1 MDRWKLFSATAPGHK
16 AEALFPGAT
25 GKLRDFVHGETGE
38 SGYAGSPVSP
48 DSPVFLYRG
57 GQLKKVMSE

>member
-38 SGYAGSPVSP
+38 SGYAGSPV
-48 DSPVFLYRG
+48 FLYRG